1 MLQAGF
7 FFAFF
12 LVLFFAPLLVHSD
25 VGEIGAL
32 RAEQRKAAAVRD
44 SLEGQRRRIVAGAEA
59 LSSHIDSLKEA
70 RGEVEELHEAL
81 RGSLGLVQS
90 LVGLDRALEAVR
102 AREDSLLEQLRVSY
116 DWEIGVLIQQLQEQ
130 PDEGLLTQLMVFQE
144 DREALGARTSNAIL
158 RYDEGMT
165 ISSDD
170 GPEEIRQKL
179 ELMED
184 LGQRLERDA
193 RSVSDHLHKIEEE
206 YRLRVSMRSFANE
219 MRLFDEHLPEGR
231 GAASLADGAESG
243 RLVSE
248 GDIAEG
254 LAPALLRGNEVQRQE
269 EGVVLRG
276 VSSDEVL
283 LDIHK
288 WKARQQEIRQLESVV
303 RERTAAF
310 RRYLQE
316 MLEGAE

>member
-1 MLQAGF
+1 MIQA
-7 FFAFF
+7 AFF
-12 LVLFFAPLLVHSD
+12 LALFLLLYFAPLAVYSD
-25 VGEIGAL
+25 AGDIGAL
-32 RAEQRKAAAVRD
+32 RTDRREAAAVRD
-44 SLEGQRRRIVAGAEA
+44 SLEKQRRQIVAGAEA

-70 RGEVEELHEAL
+70 QGEVEELHKAL
-81 RGSLGLVQS
+81 RASLGLVQR
-90 LVGLDRALEAVR
+90 LVSLDRALESVR
-102 AREDSLLEQLRVSY
+102 TREDSLLEQLRVGY

-130 PDEGLLTQLMVFQE
+130 PDEGLLTQLMVYQE
-144 DREALGARTSNAIL
+144 AREALGARTSNALL

-165 ISSDD
+165 ISADD

-184 LGQRLERDA
+184 LGQRLVRDE

-206 YRLRVSMRSFANE
+206 YRLRSRMRSFTNE

-231 GAASLADGAESG
+231 GAASLGDAESG

-248 GDIAEG
+248 GAEA
-254 LAPALLRGNEVQRQE
+254 LAPAFLRSSEVQRQE
-269 EGVVLRG
+269 QGVVLEG

-283 LDIHK
+283 LEIHK
-288 WKARQQEIRQLESVV
+288 WKARHQEILELEAVV
-303 RERTAAF
+303 RERTVAF

>member
-1 MLQAGF
+1 MIQA
-7 FFAFF
+7 AFF
-12 LVLFFAPLLVHSD
+12 LALFLLLYFAPLAVYSD
-25 VGEIGAL
+25 AGDIGAL
-32 RAEQRKAAAVRD
+32 RTDRREAAAVRD
-44 SLEGQRRRIVAGAEA
+44 SLEKQRRQIVAGAEA

-70 RGEVEELHEAL
+70 QGEVEELHKAL
-81 RGSLGLVQS
+81 RASLGLVQR
-90 LVGLDRALEAVR
+90 LVSLDRALESVR
-102 AREDSLLEQLRVSY
+102 TREDSLLEQLRVGY

-130 PDEGLLTQLMVFQE
+130 PDEGLLTQLMVYQE
-144 DREALGARTSNAIL
+144 AREALGARTSNALL
-158 RYDEGMT
+158 RYEEGMT
-165 ISSDD
+165 ISADD

-184 LGQRLERDA
+184 LGQRLVRDE

-206 YRLRVSMRSFANE
+206 YRLRSRMRSFTNE

-231 GAASLADGAESG
+231 GAASLGDAESG

-248 GDIAEG
+248 GAEA
-254 LAPALLRGNEVQRQE
+254 LAPAFLRSSEVQRQE
-269 EGVVLRG
+269 QGVVLEG

-283 LDIHK
+283 LEIHK
-288 WKARQQEIRQLESVV
+288 WKARHQEILELEAVV
-303 RERTAAF
+303 RERTVAF

>member
-1 MLQAGF
+1 MIQA
-7 FFAFF
+7 AFF
-12 LVLFFAPLLVHSD
+12 LALFLLLYFAPLAVYSD
-25 VGEIGAL
+25 AGDIGAL
-32 RAEQRKAAAVRD
+32 RTDRREAAAVRD
-44 SLEGQRRRIVAGAEA
+44 SLEKQRRQIVAGAEA

-70 RGEVEELHEAL
+70 HGEVEELHKAL
-81 RGSLGLVQS
+81 RASLGLVQR
-90 LVGLDRALEAVR
+90 LVSLDRALESVR
-102 AREDSLLEQLRVSY
+102 TREDSLLEQLRVGY

-130 PDEGLLTQLMVFQE
+130 PDEGLLTQLMVYQE
-144 DREALGARTSNAIL
+144 AREALGARTSNALL

-165 ISSDD
+165 ISADD

-184 LGQRLERDA
+184 LGQRLERDE
-193 RSVSDHLHKIEEE
+193 RSVSDHLHKMEEE
-206 YRLRVSMRSFANE
+206 YRLRSRMRTFTNE

-231 GAASLADGAESG
+231 GAASLGDAESG

-248 GDIAEG
+248 GAEA
-254 LAPALLRGNEVQRQE
+254 LAPAFLRSSEVQRQE
-269 EGVVLRG
+269 QGVVLEG

-283 LDIHK
+283 LEIHK
-288 WKARQQEIRQLESVV
+288 WKARHQEILELEAVV
-303 RERTAAF
+303 RERTVAF

>member
-1 MLQAGF
+1 MAQVRI
-7 FFAFF
+7 F
-12 LVLFFAPLLVHSD
+12 LALFLILFFTPLLARGD
-25 VGEIGAL
+25 VGDLGVL
-32 RAEQRKAAAVRD
+32 RTEQRKAAAVRD
-44 SLEGQRRRIVAGAEA
+44 SLEGQRRKIVAGAEG
-59 LSSHIDSLKEA
+59 LSSHIDSLKEVE
-70 RGEVEELHEAL
+70 GEVDQLHEAL
-81 RGSLGLVQS
+81 RTSLGLVQR
-90 LVGLDRALEAVR
+90 LVALDRALEAVR
-102 AREDSLLEQLRVSY
+102 AREDSLLAQLRVGY

-130 PDEGLLTQLMVFQE
+130 PDEGLLTQLMVYQE
-144 DREALGARTSNAIL
+144 ARESLGARTSDAIL
-158 RYDEGMT
+158 RFDEGMT

-170 GPEEIRQKL
+170 GPGEIRQKL

-193 RSVSDHLHKIEEE
+193 RNVSDHLHKIEEE
-206 YRLRVSMRSFANE
+206 YRLRVRMRSFTNE

-231 GAASLADGAESG
+231 GVVSLADGAESG

-248 GDIAEG
+248 GGIAEG
-254 LAPALLRGNEVQRQE
+254 LAPALLRGSEVQRQE

-283 LDIHK
+283 LEIHK
-288 WKARQQEIRQLESVV
+288 WKARQQEILQLESVV
-303 RERTAAF
+303 RERTVAF

>member
-1 MLQAGF
+1 MIQA
-7 FFAFF
+7 AFF
-12 LVLFFAPLLVHSD
+12 LALFLLLYFAPLAVYSD
-25 VGEIGAL
+25 AGDIGAL
-32 RAEQRKAAAVRD
+32 RTERRDATVVRD
-44 SLEGQRRRIVAGAEA
+44 SLEKQRRQIVAGAEA

-70 RGEVEELHEAL
+70 QGEVEELHKAL
-81 RGSLGLVQS
+81 RASLGLVQR
-90 LVGLDRALEAVR
+90 LVSLDRALESVR
-102 AREDSLLEQLRVSY
+102 TREDSLLEQLRVGY

-130 PDEGLLTQLMVFQE
+130 PDEGLLTQLMVYQE
-144 DREALGARTSNAIL
+144 AREALGARTSNALL

-165 ISSDD
+165 ISADD

-184 LGQRLERDA
+184 LGQRLERDE
-193 RSVSDHLHKIEEE
+193 RSVSDHLHKMEEE
-206 YRLRVSMRSFANE
+206 YRLRSRMRTFTNE

-231 GAASLADGAESG
+231 GAVTLGDAAESG

-248 GDIAEG
+248 GAAAER
-254 LAPALLRGNEVQRQE
+254 LPSALLRSSEVQRQE
-269 EGVVLRG
+269 QGVVLEG

-283 LDIHK
+283 LEIHK
-288 WKARQQEIRQLESVV
+288 WKARHQEILELEAVV
-303 RERTAAF
+303 RERTVAF